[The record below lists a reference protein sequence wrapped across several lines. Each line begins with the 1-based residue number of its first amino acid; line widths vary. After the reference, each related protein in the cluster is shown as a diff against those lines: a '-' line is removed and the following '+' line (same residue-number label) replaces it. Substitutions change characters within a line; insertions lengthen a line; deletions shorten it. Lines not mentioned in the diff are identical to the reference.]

1 MVLFL
6 REIEVTTEDI
16 LMDNLMLF
24 ELESIFPLESIPF
37 LSPLNTPLEIPFD
50 LSKGVSKRDLIF
62 SSIVKGEIFGEDNK
76 DNFFLTGKIAII
88 KIIPKKWFLRIPNN
102 SKIETEGHP
111 KTIQKPCQEKKR
123 KKYYKRN
130 CKKF

>member
-37 LSPLNTPLEIPFD
+37 LFPLDIPLEIPFD
-50 LSKGVSKRDLIF
+50 LSKGVFKRDLIF
-62 SSIVKGEIFGEDNK
+62 SSTDKSIDKGEMFGEENE

-88 KIIPKKWFLRIPNN
+88 KIIQKMIPND
-102 SKIETEGHP
+102 S
-111 KTIQKPCQEKKR
+111 
-123 KKYYKRN
+123 
-130 CKKF
+130 